1 LWRGERR
8 GEGLVGGRAGP
19 LEPHVIGLA
28 EELLRQG
35 YTRTSAA
42 QHACFR
48 AHLDRWMSSEG
59 IGLGELSGPVIERYP
74 EKRRAAGYVES
85 RSVKALQ
92 PLLDYPA
99 PLGGCGP
106 GCRLSCNPLIRGAT
120 GDCC

>member
-1 LWRGERR
+1 
-8 GEGLVGGRAGP
+8 
-19 LEPHVIGLA
+19 
-28 EELLRQG
+28 
-35 YTRTSAA
+35 
-42 QHACFR
+42 
-48 AHLDRWMSSEG
+48 MSSEG

-92 PLLDYPA
+92 PLLDCPA